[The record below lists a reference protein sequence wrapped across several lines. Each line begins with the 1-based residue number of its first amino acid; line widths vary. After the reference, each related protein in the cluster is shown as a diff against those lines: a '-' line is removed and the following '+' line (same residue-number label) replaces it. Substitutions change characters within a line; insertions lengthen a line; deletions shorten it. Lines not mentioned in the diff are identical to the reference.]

1 MEKIDNIDAQINT
14 CLDGLLEKGYE
25 INFCNDIYL
34 LIRDNGYN
42 I

>member
-25 INFCNDIYL
+25 INFFNDIYL